1 MLIKKRI
8 WTEIQLAQLEDLGEE
23 FHIPKAVQT
32 EIHSIV
38 HILDDNYGRSR
49 DVDRDD
55 GGYVLLLLSE
65 DEGEVHGAY
74 DSLLQKYSLQQEL
87 AEYEDVIIQ
96 DRQKE
101 WHIILFLVGSEY
113 GITIVYP
120 EKREEKNG

>member
-1 MLIKKRI
+1 M
-8 WTEIQLAQLEDLGEE
+8 QLPQLEDLGEKYS
-23 FHIPKAVQT
+23 IPKAVQM

-38 HILDDNYGRSR
+38 HILDDNYGENR
-49 DVDRDD
+49 DVDKDD

-65 DEGEVHGAY
+65 DEGELHSAY
-74 DSLLQKYSLQQEL
+74 DSVLQKYSLQQEL

-101 WHIILFLVGSEY
+101 WHIVLFLVGSEY

-120 EKREEKNG
+120 DKREEKDG